1 MSIRLEHL
9 PVDVLEL
16 PPIARS
22 ALAGRLPPELVRFA
36 RRAEEIEAPE
46 ERFTRAEREELAAAL
61 ERPLA
66 ALQPHVAVL
75 DAVRALARPGVAA
88 VVTGQQPG
96 FAASPLYSLYKALS
110 AVRLARTLA
119 QAWERPV
126 VALFWNH
133 ADDHDVAEV
142 HHTHFVNRNLDLQK
156 VALPGLSSG
165 RTPLSELVLDEE
177 RCRLSVLRALF
188 EQELR
193 GAPHLARALEAL
205 FPRAGETLA
214 SAFTRALTELCGPL
228 GLVLVEP
235 QWIRPALS
243 RALAGLVEHD
253 LGAALEEGNARLVRA
268 GFAPAIPPAEAAL
281 VFRHEHENGRVQRR
295 ALRLGG
301 EGLRY
306 DGESGSR
313 TRAELAAEI
322 VDAPLEWSAG
332 ALLRPLVQ
340 DACLPVAAYVGG
352 WGELGYHAQL
362 GALRERSAT
371 PRTAFVPR
379 LSATL
384 SDPEAR
390 SALSILGRDTAAV
403 LRARGEFPAPQ
414 AETEPPVI
422 ARLRECTARSAR
434 ELVELR
440 DELAALDPSLVVQ
453 LKKSAAQI
461 EDLGATLAEKAARVH
476 GNRSGK
482 GRRHERR
489 VSNLFFPRGEPQE
502 RLLGPLPFVARFG
515 EEWLHELA
523 FEHDPFAPVHLVVH
537 LGEEPNAR
545 TEPA

>member
-16 PPIARS
+16 SPLARC
-22 ALAGRLPPELVRFA
+22 ALSGRLPRELVPFA
-36 RRAEEIEAPE
+36 CRAADIQTPA
-46 ERFTRAEREELAAAL
+46 ERFTRAEREELAALL

-66 ALQPHVAVL
+66 ALQPHVAVI
-75 DAVRALARPGVAA
+75 DAVRALARPGTAA

-96 FAASPLYSLYKALS
+96 FTASPLYSLYKALS
-110 AVRLARTLA
+110 AVRLARTLS
-119 QAWERPV
+119 QAWEIPV

-156 VALPGLSSG
+156 AALPGLSSG

-193 GAPHLARALEAL
+193 GAPHLDRAIDAL

-214 SAFTRALTELCGPL
+214 GAFTRALTELCGPL

-235 QWIRPALS
+235 RWIRPALS
-243 RALAGLVEHD
+243 RALAGLLEHD
-253 LGAALEEGNARLVRA
+253 LAPALEEGSARLERA
-268 GFAPAIPPAEAAL
+268 GFAPAIAPGAAAL
-281 VFRHEHENGRVQRR
+281 LFHHEREDGRVERR

-301 EGLRY
+301 EGLHY

-322 VDAPLEWSAG
+322 VDAPLDWSAG

-340 DACLPVAAYVGG
+340 DLCLPVAAYVGG

-362 GALRERSAT
+362 GALRERSGA

-390 SALSILGRDTAAV
+390 TALSILGRDTAWV
-403 LRARGEFPAPQ
+403 LRARGEFPAPP
-414 AETEPPVI
+414 AEAEPPVI
-422 ARLRECTARSAR
+422 ARLRESGARAAR

-489 VSNLFFPRGEPQE
+489 VTNLFFPRGAPQE

-515 EEWLHELA
+515 EEWLRELC
-523 FEHDPFAPVHLVVH
+523 FEHDPFTPAHLVVH
-537 LGEEPNAR
+537 LGESTAGR
-545 TEPA
+545 TESS